1 MWVRDSWAFRP
12 FIWASKLPQVAR
24 NQKDVNSSFPL
35 RNNTM
40 TMTSHKW
47 WLLLYSV
54 SASARTSVS
63 LNSNLSAILPP
74 TTTAALYPC
83 IHGPWCMAPFN
94 HLPPLLVDIIL
105 LLISQFKLSEMLVV
119 PIRAIAT
126 ILFPFI
132 WAIISFSRFVKLF
145 AIQWEH
151 DAL

>member
-1 MWVRDSWAFRP
+1 MS
-12 FIWASKLPQVAR
+12 ISTIYMSIQIASSCSESEGRQFLISSQKQHYDYDKSQV
-24 NQKDVNSSFPL
+24 PP
-35 RNNTM
+35 
-40 TMTSHKW
+40 
-47 WLLLYSV
+47 
-54 SASARTSVS
+54 RTSVA

-94 HLPPLLVDIIL
+94 YLPPLLVDIIL

-132 WAIISFSRFVKLF
+132 WAIISFSRFVKFF
-145 AIQWEH
+145 AIQWELV
-151 DAL
+151 AL

>member
-1 MWVRDSWAFRP
+1 MTREHFDHLYEHP
-12 FIWASKLPQVAR
+12 NCLKLLGIRRTSIPHFLSETTLWLWQV
-24 NQKDVNSSFPL
+24 
-35 RNNTM
+35 
-40 TMTSHKW
+40 TS
-47 WLLLYSV
+47 
-54 SASARTSVS
+54 AARTSVS

-94 HLPPLLVDIIL
+94 HLLPLLVDIIF

-132 WAIISFSRFVKLF
+132 WAIISFSRFVKFF
-145 AIQWEH
+145 AIQWELV
-151 DAL
+151 AL